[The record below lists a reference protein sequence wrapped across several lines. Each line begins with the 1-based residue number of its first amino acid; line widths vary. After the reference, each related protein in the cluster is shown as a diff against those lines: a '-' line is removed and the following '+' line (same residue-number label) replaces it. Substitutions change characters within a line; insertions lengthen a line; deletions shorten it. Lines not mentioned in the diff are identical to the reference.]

1 MRDRT
6 GSNNRHS
13 GTSILASGANRVAL
27 FAAVRGTL
35 AAAVPFIALRQA
47 GYPLEAMFTTIA
59 VLNIS
64 IADAGGPY
72 RQRLAVMAT
81 IALLVPLVLVLG
93 MRCRDIWWLPPVAM
107 FAVAMAGGLA
117 RLLGTAGTS
126 LGLITGVVFL
136 IGIEVP
142 GDWSHALRCA
152 LAYLGG
158 ASWSLLITLVV
169 WRLRPYRRVRY
180 EIGEIF
186 SQIAHATHWLAAS
199 CTAPGGDCEANLST
213 ARSAVGKAL
222 EQAEQTLGE
231 ALSESA
237 SMPPFLS
244 DLIVLVRAASRI
256 HASMSSLTGAL
267 DLADLSVLST
277 AERKELRTVLT
288 QIEEGCRNL
297 AAGLLDKV
305 SPYPAAEKSAARE
318 HWPAI
323 ELPTAGTAAL
333 EEAETFINVI
343 RRQLESAHRVLDRL
357 AGHRH
362 RMGLLPPLHGP
373 SFPAAGLATIKANL
387 TFRSLVFRHALRVA
401 AATSLATGAYLA
413 WRIPHGIWIPLTVL
427 IVLQPQLGATV
438 NKAIHRTGGTV
449 LGAVLAGLLV
459 LLFGNSVGI
468 DVAILVCFFLTVLYL
483 RSRYWVAV
491 VFLTPLIILLLSL
504 LVHHPWSDI
513 IERALNTLAG
523 AALALGAG
531 YALWP
536 TWEYRRLPDEIADAI
551 DANSRYLNAVLTAVR
566 DGLKPGW
573 PLAGLRAR
581 AELGTSNARAS
592 LERMMTEPSRF
603 HREAPYAIDLV
614 THLERLTR
622 HVTRLSIY
630 LHQIPNL
637 RLSVCTLSEGFETRL
652 AAIGDALHLGKHL
665 TPDDSLEEAYRE
677 TRRALQ
683 SEPPIEHLDPRIVD
697 TLISSVV
704 ADINSLQA
712 ALTPVEPEPGGTP

>member
-1 MRDRT
+1 MT
-6 GSNNRHS
+6 GSHNNRP
-13 GTSILASGANRVAL
+13 GAGILASGANRVAL

-35 AAAVPFIALRQA
+35 AAAVPFLVLRQA
-47 GYPLEAMFTTIA
+47 GYPLEALIATVA

-81 IALLVPLVLVLG
+81 IALLIPLVLVLG
-93 MRCRDIWWLPPVAM
+93 MRCRDLWWLPPVAM
-107 FAVAMAGGLA
+107 FVVAMAGGLA

-142 GDWSHALRCA
+142 GDWSHAFRCA
-152 LAYLGG
+152 LSYLGG
-158 ASWSLLITLVV
+158 ASWTLLITLAL
-169 WRLRPYRRVRY
+169 WRVRPYRRVRY

-186 SQIAHATHWLAAS
+186 SQLAVATHWLAAT
-199 CTAPGGDCEANLST
+199 CTTPGSDCEAHLT
-213 ARSAVGKAL
+213 AARSAVGKAL

-237 SMPPFLS
+237 SIPPFLS

-256 HASMSSLTGAL
+256 QASMSSLTGAL
-267 DLADLSVLST
+267 DIADLSTLSI
-277 AERKELRTVLT
+277 AERKELRNVLQ

-305 SPYPAAEKSAARE
+305 SPYPAGEKNAAGKP
-318 HWPAI
+318 WLAI
-323 ELPTAGTAAL
+323 ELPTAGSAAL

-343 RRQLESAHRVLDRL
+343 RRQQEGAHRVLDRL

-362 RMGLLPPLHGP
+362 RMGFLPPLHGP
-373 SFPAAGLATIKANL
+373 SFPAASLAAIKANL

-401 AATSLATGAYLA
+401 AATSVATGAYLA
-413 WRIPHGIWIPLTVL
+413 WQIPHGIWIPLTVL

-459 LLFGNSVGI
+459 LLFGHSAGI
-468 DVAILVCFFLTVLYL
+468 DAAILVCFFLTVLYL
-483 RSRYWVAV
+483 RRRYWVAV

-513 IERALNTLAG
+513 IERTLNTLAG
-523 AALALGAG
+523 AALALASG

-536 TWEYRRLPDEIADAI
+536 TWEYRRLPDEIADAT
-551 DANSRYLNAVLTAVR
+551 DANSRYLSAVLAAVR
-566 DGLKPGW
+566 DGMKPGW
-573 PLAGLRAR
+573 PLAGLRAG

-592 LERMMTEPSRF
+592 LERMLTEPNRF

-622 HVTRLSIY
+622 HATRLSIY
-630 LHQIPNL
+630 LHQIPDL
-637 RLSVCTLSEGFETRL
+637 RLSVGTLPEAFEARL
-652 AAIGDALHLGKHL
+652 AAIGNALHQGSYL
-665 TPDDSLEEAYRE
+665 TPDDSLEQAYRE
-677 TRRALQ
+677 ARREWQKA
-683 SEPPIEHLDPRIVD
+683 PPNEDLDPRIVD

-712 ALTPVEPEPGGTP
+712 PLIHAEPEREPSP